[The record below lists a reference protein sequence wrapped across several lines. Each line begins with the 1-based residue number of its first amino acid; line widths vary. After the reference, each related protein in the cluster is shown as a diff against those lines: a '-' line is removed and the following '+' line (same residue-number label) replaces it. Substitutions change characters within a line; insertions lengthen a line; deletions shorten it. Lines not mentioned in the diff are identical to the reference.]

1 MGTTNINT
9 NTKLHET
16 RFPWKKLLIH
26 LVLIAGIGI
35 TILPFFWMITTAFK
49 TQGESVQMPPIW
61 FPSQWRLDSFF
72 EIWGKPTFVQAYL
85 NTIISTV
92 VTVIGQVGICA
103 LAAYSFARIK
113 FPGRDILFVTVLGV
127 LMIPSQIFLMPQYLI
142 IQKLG
147 LLNSIPALFLPNLF
161 SAFGTFLLR
170 QAFLTLPSE
179 LEEAAMLDGCNRF
192 QTFYKIM
199 LPLTKSSL
207 VALSIMVMKFAWND
221 LMWPLIVNTSA
232 KKMTL
237 APTLSSMISEYGS
250 NYPVQMAGAVLSIL
264 PLVILFVIFQKQFI
278 EGVASTGVKG

>member
-1 MGTTNINT
+1 MIEEGKRMRKREI
-9 NTKLHET
+9 
-16 RFPWKKLLIH
+16 KKALIH
-26 LVLIAGIGI
+26 LILIAGIGV

-61 FPSQWRLDSFF
+61 FPSAWRLDAFK
-72 EIWGKPTFVQAYL
+72 EVLAKPNFLMVYK
-85 NTIISTV
+85 NTIITTV
-92 VTVIGQVGICA
+92 VTVLGQVGLCA
-103 LAAYSFARIK
+103 MAGYGFARIH
-113 FPGRDILFVTVLGV
+113 FPGRDILFVLILGV
-127 LMIPSQIFLMPQYLI
+127 LMIPPQIFLMPQYLI
-142 IQKLG
+142 IQNMG
-147 LLNSIPALFLPNLF
+147 LLNTIPALFLPNLF

-170 QAFLTLPSE
+170 QSFLSLPKE

-192 QTFYKIM
+192 QIFLRIM

-207 VALSIMVMKFAWND
+207 VDLSIMVMKFAWND

-237 APTLSSMISEYGS
+237 APTLASMISEYGS

-264 PLVILFVIFQKQFI
+264 PIVILFIIFQKQFI

>member
-1 MGTTNINT
+1 MIEEGKRMRKREI
-9 NTKLHET
+9 
-16 RFPWKKLLIH
+16 KKALIH
-26 LVLIAGIGI
+26 LILIAGIGV

-61 FPSQWRLDSFF
+61 FPSAWRLDAFK
-72 EIWGKPTFVQAYL
+72 EVLAKPNFLMVYK
-85 NTIISTV
+85 NTIITTV
-92 VTVIGQVGICA
+92 VTVLGQVGLCA
-103 LAAYSFARIK
+103 MAGYGFARIH
-113 FPGRDILFVTVLGV
+113 FPGRDILFVLILGV
-127 LMIPSQIFLMPQYLI
+127 LMIPPQIFLMPQYLI
-142 IQKLG
+142 IQNMG
-147 LLNSIPALFLPNLF
+147 LLNTIPALFLPNLF

-170 QAFLTLPSE
+170 QSFLSLPKE

-192 QTFYKIM
+192 QIFLRIM

-237 APTLSSMISEYGS
+237 APTLASMISEYGS

-264 PLVILFVIFQKQFI
+264 PIVILFIIFQKQFI
-278 EGVASTGVKG
+278 EGVASTGMKG

>member
-1 MGTTNINT
+1 MIRRQRMR
-9 NTKLHET
+9 KRDL
-16 RFPWKKLLIH
+16 KKALIH
-26 LVLIAGIGI
+26 LILIAGIGV

-61 FPSQWRLDSFF
+61 LPSAWRFDAFREVLA
-72 EIWGKPTFVQAYL
+72 KPNFLTVYG
-85 NTIISTV
+85 NTIITTV
-92 VTVIGQVGICA
+92 VTVLGQVGLCA
-103 LAAYSFARIK
+103 MAGYGFARIR
-113 FPGRDILFVTVLGV
+113 FPGRDLLFVLILGV

-142 IQKLG
+142 IQNLG
-147 LLNSIPALFLPNLF
+147 LLNTIPALFLPNLF

-170 QAFLTLPSE
+170 QSFLSLPKE
-179 LEEAAMLDGCNRF
+179 LEEAAMLDGCSRF
-192 QTFYKIM
+192 QIFYKIM
-199 LPLTKSSL
+199 LPLTRSSL

-237 APTLSSMISEYGS
+237 APTLASMISEYGS

-264 PLVILFVIFQKQFI
+264 PIVILFIIFQKQFI

>member
-1 MGTTNINT
+1 MIEEGKRMRKREI
-9 NTKLHET
+9 
-16 RFPWKKLLIH
+16 KKALIH
-26 LVLIAGIGI
+26 LILIAGIGV

-61 FPSQWRLDSFF
+61 FPSAWRLDAFK
-72 EIWGKPTFVQAYL
+72 EVLAKPNFLMVYK
-85 NTIISTV
+85 NTIITTV
-92 VTVIGQVGICA
+92 VTVLGQVGLCA
-103 LAAYSFARIK
+103 MAGYGFARIH
-113 FPGRDILFVTVLGV
+113 FPGRDILFVLILGV
-127 LMIPSQIFLMPQYLI
+127 LMIPPQIFLMPQYLI
-142 IQKLG
+142 IQNMG
-147 LLNSIPALFLPNLF
+147 LLNTIPALFLPNLF

-170 QAFLTLPSE
+170 QSFLSLPKE

-192 QTFYKIM
+192 QIFLRIM

-237 APTLSSMISEYGS
+237 APTLASMISEYGS

-264 PLVILFVIFQKQFI
+264 PIVILFIIFQKQFI
-278 EGVASTGVKG
+278 EGVAMTGGK

>member
-1 MGTTNINT
+1 MIEEGKRMRKREI
-9 NTKLHET
+9 
-16 RFPWKKLLIH
+16 KKALIH
-26 LVLIAGIGI
+26 LILIAGIGV

-61 FPSQWRLDSFF
+61 FPSAWRLDAFK
-72 EIWGKPTFVQAYL
+72 EVLAKPNFLMVYK
-85 NTIISTV
+85 NTIITTV
-92 VTVIGQVGICA
+92 VTVLGQVGLCA
-103 LAAYSFARIK
+103 MAGYGFARIH
-113 FPGRDILFVTVLGV
+113 FPGRDILFVLILGV
-127 LMIPSQIFLMPQYLI
+127 LMIPPQIFLMPQYLI
-142 IQKLG
+142 IQNMG
-147 LLNSIPALFLPNLF
+147 LLNTIPALFLPNLF

-170 QAFLTLPSE
+170 QSFLSLPKE
-179 LEEAAMLDGCNRF
+179 LVEAAMLDGCNRF
-192 QTFYKIM
+192 QIFLRIM

-237 APTLSSMISEYGS
+237 APTLASMISEYGS

-264 PLVILFVIFQKQFI
+264 PIVILFIIFQKQFI

>member
-1 MGTTNINT
+1 MIEEGKRMRKREI
-9 NTKLHET
+9 
-16 RFPWKKLLIH
+16 KKALIH
-26 LVLIAGIGI
+26 LILIAGIGV

-61 FPSQWRLDSFF
+61 FPSAWRLDAFK
-72 EIWGKPTFVQAYL
+72 EVLAKPNFLMVYK
-85 NTIISTV
+85 NTIITTV
-92 VTVIGQVGICA
+92 VTVLGQVGLCA
-103 LAAYSFARIK
+103 MAGYGFARIH
-113 FPGRDILFVTVLGV
+113 FPERDILFVLILGV
-127 LMIPSQIFLMPQYLI
+127 LMIPPQIFLMPQYLI
-142 IQKLG
+142 IQNMG
-147 LLNSIPALFLPNLF
+147 LLNTIPALFLPNLF

-170 QAFLTLPSE
+170 QSFLSLPKE

-192 QTFYKIM
+192 QIFLRIM

-237 APTLSSMISEYGS
+237 APTLASMISEYGS

-264 PLVILFVIFQKQFI
+264 PIVILFIIFQKQFI
-278 EGVASTGVKG
+278 EGVASTGVKA

>member
-1 MGTTNINT
+1 MR
-9 NTKLHET
+9 KRDL
-16 RFPWKKLLIH
+16 KKALIH
-26 LVLIAGIGI
+26 LILIAGIGV

-61 FPSQWRLDSFF
+61 LPSAWRFDAFREVLA
-72 EIWGKPTFVQAYL
+72 KPNFLTVYG
-85 NTIISTV
+85 NTIITTV
-92 VTVIGQVGICA
+92 VTVLGQVGLCA
-103 LAAYSFARIK
+103 MAGYGFARIR
-113 FPGRDILFVTVLGV
+113 FPGRDLLFVLILGV

-142 IQKLG
+142 IQNLG
-147 LLNSIPALFLPNLF
+147 LLNTIPALFLPNLF

-170 QAFLTLPSE
+170 QSFLSLPKE
-179 LEEAAMLDGCNRF
+179 LEEAAMLDGCSRF
-192 QTFYKIM
+192 QIFYKIM
-199 LPLTKSSL
+199 LPLTKSSM

-237 APTLSSMISEYGS
+237 APTLASMISEYGS

-264 PLVILFVIFQKQFI
+264 PIVILFIIFQKQFI

>member
-1 MGTTNINT
+1 MIEEGKRMRKREI
-9 NTKLHET
+9 
-16 RFPWKKLLIH
+16 KKALIH
-26 LVLIAGIGI
+26 LILIAGIGV

-61 FPSQWRLDSFF
+61 FPSAWRLDAFK
-72 EIWGKPTFVQAYL
+72 EVLAKPNFLMVYK
-85 NTIISTV
+85 NTIITTV
-92 VTVIGQVGICA
+92 VTVLGQVGLCA
-103 LAAYSFARIK
+103 MAGYGFARIH
-113 FPGRDILFVTVLGV
+113 FPGRDILFVLILGV
-127 LMIPSQIFLMPQYLI
+127 LMIPPQIFLMPQYLI
-142 IQKLG
+142 IQNMG
-147 LLNSIPALFLPNLF
+147 LLNTIPALFLPNLF

-170 QAFLTLPSE
+170 QSFLSLPKE

-192 QTFYKIM
+192 QIFLRIM

-237 APTLSSMISEYGS
+237 APTLASMISEYGS

-264 PLVILFVIFQKQFI
+264 PIVILFIIFQKQFI